1 MHMHVLQLHNL
12 VLIHPGEHEDVTAAV
27 IRPIG
32 MDTPNWLPLH
42 YCRNPLAI
50 CACDCHSYYFLKL
63 VNMGLGLGL
72 V

>member
-1 MHMHVLQLHNL
+1 MYMHVLQLHNL
-12 VLIHPGEHEDVTAAV
+12 VLVHPGEHEDITIAV

-42 YCRNPLAI
+42 PLAI
-50 CACDCHSYYFLKL
+50 RACDCHSYYFLKL
-63 VNMGLGLGL
+63 VNMGL